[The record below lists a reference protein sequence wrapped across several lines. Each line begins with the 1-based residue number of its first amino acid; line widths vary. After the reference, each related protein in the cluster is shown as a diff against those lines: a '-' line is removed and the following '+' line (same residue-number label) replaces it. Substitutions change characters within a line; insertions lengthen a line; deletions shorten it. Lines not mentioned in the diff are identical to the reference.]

1 MRESQ
6 QTSVQSGPRITL
18 ARALRAE
25 NLRLRHSRL
34 IPLHLVCAL
43 GAGITC
49 GTYFAISPWDPAMG
63 SDAFVQLLG
72 AMMPLMAGIICGLDA
87 DAEGTDTAYANL
99 LAMPSRIRIFTARV
113 GTLWLRGAL
122 ALALAV
128 STFAVILLLAG
139 RQTLGLEAWAGA
151 IAGLA
156 FGSIPLYILF
166 YVLALRWDRNTAI
179 VVGAIGLLLA
189 LFSVG
194 GLAHGLVTGELTS
207 ARISVL
213 SFLPTSWAALLGSL
227 PLELAIAQTAT
238 GLAAAGHVT
247 AVLGIGLCGCLATSL
262 VFSVLAGW
270 WFSRF
275 EARKIES

>member
-1 MRESQ
+1 MKKTQ
-6 QTSVQSGPRITL
+6 QNAVRSWPRITL
-18 ARALRAE
+18 KSALRAE
-25 NLRLRHSRL
+25 NLRWRRSPL
-34 IPLHLVCAL
+34 IPLHLVCAW
-43 GAGITC
+43 GAGGVC
-49 GTYFAISPWDPAMG
+49 GAYFAVAPWNTAMG
-63 SDAFVQLLG
+63 ADAFVQLIG
-72 AMMPLMAGIICGLDA
+72 ALMPLMAGIICGLDV
-87 DAEGTDTAYANL
+87 DAEGRDTAWTNL
-99 LAMPSRIRIFTARV
+99 LAMPSRVRIFTARV
-113 GTLWLRGAL
+113 AALWLRGAL
-122 ALALAV
+122 ALALAAG
-128 STFAVILLLAG
+128 TFALLVFLAG
-139 RQTLGLEAWAGA
+139 RQSLGLGPWAGA

-156 FGSIPLYILF
+156 FGSIPLYVLC
-166 YVLALRWDRNTAI
+166 YVLALRWGRNTAI
-179 VVGAIGLLLA
+179 VVGAIGFLLA
-189 LFSVG
+189 MFSVG
-194 GLAHGLVTGELTS
+194 GLAHGLMTGELTS